1 MLDQRAADPIARAFR
16 LGTNPR
22 LAGPVARGE
31 QGLLWALTTD
41 AGRFAV
47 KALLE
52 PTTEDEVREDAR
64 FQDAAVAA
72 GIPAPPI
79 LRTHA
84 GDVLL
89 DIEGAPVRTYGWVD
103 LADRDPG
110 IDPGAVGALVASL
123 HRLAYAGTNPVD
135 PWYID
140 PVGAARWDELMT
152 AVRSAGAGFAD
163 PLAAYLDELVAME
176 ELLEPPRD
184 LTTCHRDLWADNVRA
199 SPDGSLVVIDWE
211 NGGLADPS
219 QELALVLFEF
229 AADDVERAQGLH
241 AAYAD
246 AGGPGRIRDRGT
258 FAMVIAQLGHIGEW
272 AIERWLAADEP
283 SERDRLA
290 ALVCEV
296 LDRPLTIAGIDRLID
311 AVGR

>member
-1 MLDQRAADPIARAFR
+1 MLDQRAAEPIAHAFR
-16 LGTNPR
+16 LGTDPR

-52 PTTEDEVREDAR
+52 PTTENEVREDAR

-79 LRTHA
+79 LRTRG

-89 DIEGAPVRTYGWVD
+89 DLEGTPLRVYGWVD
-103 LADRDPG
+103 LADRNPG
-110 IDPGAVGALVASL
+110 IDAGAVGALVASL
-123 HRLAYAGTNPVD
+123 HRLSYAGTNPVD

-140 PVGAARWDELMT
+140 PVGAGRWDELVT
-152 AVRSAGAGFAD
+152 AVRSAGAGFAE
-163 PLAAYLDELVAME
+163 PLAAYRDELVAME

-184 LTTCHRDLWADNVRA
+184 LITCHRDLWADNVRA
-199 SPDGSLVVIDWE
+199 TPDGSLAVIDWE

-219 QELALVLFEF
+219 QELALVLFEY
-229 AADDVERAQGLH
+229 AGADVDRARALIG
-241 AAYAD
+241 AYTD
-246 AGGPGRIRDRGT
+246 AGGPGRIRDRGA
-258 FAMVIAQLGHIGEW
+258 FAMVIAQLGHIAEW
-272 AIERWLAADEP
+272 AIERWLAAHDP

-290 ALVCEV
+290 ALVREV